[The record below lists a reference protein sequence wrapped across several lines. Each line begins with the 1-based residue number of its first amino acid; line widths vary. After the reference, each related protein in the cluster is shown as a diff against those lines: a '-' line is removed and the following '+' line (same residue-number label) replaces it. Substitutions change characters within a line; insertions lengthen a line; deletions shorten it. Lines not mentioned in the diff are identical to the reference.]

1 MMTRDDKILNLYVN
15 GVSKSEICR
24 QLELNYGYVRGEI
37 RRSGL
42 EPKKEL
48 VPQYKID
55 RIKCLI
61 QFNNGTSTDYTH
73 NEIAEEVDL
82 TIPEV
87 SEAIRMIEYEKR
99 RGR

>member
-1 MMTRDDKILNLYVN
+1 MMTRNDKILNLYVN

-48 VPQYKID
+48 VPQDKID
-55 RIKCLI
+55 RIKVLI
-61 QFNNGTSTDYTH
+61 QFNDGSSNDYCN
-73 NEIAEEVDL
+73 NEIADDL
-82 TIPEV
+82 ELTV
-87 SEAIRMIEYEKR
+87 SEVNEVIRMIEYEKR
-99 RGR
+99 RN

>member
-1 MMTRDDKILNLYVN
+1 MMTQQDKILNLYVN

-24 QLELNYGYVRGEI
+24 QLELPYGKVRYEI
-37 RRSGL
+37 NQSGI

-48 VPQYKID
+48 VPQWKID

-73 NEIAEEVDL
+73 NEIAEEVEL
-82 TIPEV
+82 TVSEV
-87 SEAIRMIEYEKR
+87 SETIRMINYEKR
-99 RGR
+99 RN